1 MPKSEQACL
10 KLVKNYD
17 LLFLNLDNDL
27 LFLNLDKNPDYRGG
41 SSRALVTL
49 CDALRGEI
57 YRGRVC
63 CQVVEKV
70 NG

>member
-10 KLVKNYD
+10 KHVKNY
-17 LLFLNLDNDL
+17 DL
-27 LFLNLDKNPDYRGG
+27 LFLNLDKNPDYRGA

-49 CDALRGEI
+49 CDALRGQI

-70 NG
+70 DG